1 MLYVMSNLIQIDIL
15 FIYVWVIKLFQSFLS
30 VNGWRKK
37 LSVPPLHIGNGI
49 QCAEIRGFPQV
60 NFLLS
65 LYLFLS
71 LYAIFIDII
80 LEFIR

>member
-1 MLYVMSNLIQIDIL
+1 MSNLVQIDIL
-15 FIYVWVIKLFQSFLS
+15 FIYVWVRKLFQSFLS
-30 VNGWRKK
+30 VNEWRKK
-37 LSVPPLHIGNGI
+37 LCVPPLHIGNGI
-49 QCAEIRGFPQV
+49 QCAQVSGFPQV

-71 LYAIFIDII
+71 LYAILIDFI